1 MPNRDITE
9 YIHVKDNDLWI
20 EDRSIPGLIEQYG
33 SPLFATSEKAI
44 RSNVR
49 KFYQA
54 FKDRYPG
61 NIIVCVGMKANWRLA
76 TRKIIVQEGGGGDA
90 FGLGELH
97 LALLAGTD
105 PEKVVVN
112 GPNKSEDVLLAA
124 LHSGVHI
131 NVDDLE
137 ELERITLLARTM
149 EKTARVSL
157 RIRMPLQ
164 SLNGRRFVDPR
175 YKPPGIDV
183 SKWEREFKFGM
194 EPEVL
199 MEAVG
204 RALNEE
210 RVQLEGIHYHGGI
223 PRRAGYS
230 REETIELMDWIA
242 EIKTRFGWQP
252 ARLNLGGGYPKDRY
266 GVFNPHPIEEHAEAI
281 TSTIRQKAE
290 ESGLRLPDLI
300 LEPGRW
306 CLEDATVYV
315 TRVGSIKE
323 DRTLTNKKWVYV
335 DGSINEMGDP
345 FDPFQGYHPVV
356 IANRADASNEHV
368 VDICGPLCN
377 AADILASERPI
388 PRVQRGDLIA
398 FLSMGAYNE
407 AFSNQAN
414 AMPRSA
420 SVLVNVARS
429 DLIRRR
435 ETVQDLFSRD
445 LVPFWLL

>member
-1 MPNRDITE
+1 MGNKTITE
-9 YIHVKDNDLWI
+9 HICVKENELWM
-20 EDRSIPGLIEQYG
+20 EEQSIPRLVEQYG
-33 SPLFATSEKAI
+33 TPVFVTSEKAL

-49 KFYQA
+49 KFYQT

-61 NIIVCVGMKANWRLA
+61 NIIVCVGMKANWCLA

-105 PEKVVVN
+105 PKKIVVN
-112 GPNKSEDVLLAA
+112 GPNKSEDILLAA

-131 NVDDLE
+131 NVDDPE
-137 ELERITLLARTM
+137 ELERITRLAAATD
-149 EKTARVSL
+149 KTARVSL
-157 RIRMPLQ
+157 RIRMPLH
-164 SLNGRRFVDPR
+164 SLEGRRFVDPR

-204 RALNEE
+204 RALNED
-210 RVQLEGIHYHGGI
+210 RIHLEGIHYHGGI

-242 EIKTRFGWQP
+242 EIKTRFGWEP
-252 ARLNLGGGYPKDRY
+252 STLNLGGGYPKARY
-266 GVFNPHPIEEHAEAI
+266 GISNPHPLEEHAEAI
-281 TSTIRQKAE
+281 TSSIRQKAE

-315 TRVGSIKE
+315 TRVGNIKK
-323 DRTLTNKKWVYV
+323 DRELTNKKWVYV

-356 IANRADASNEHV
+356 IANRAETSDKQV

-388 PRVQRGDLIA
+388 PKVQRGDLIA

-420 SVLVNVARS
+420 SVLVNGVRS

-435 ETVQDLFSRD
+435 ETVQDLFNRD
-445 LVPFWLL
+445 LVPYWLL